1 MRTITIASLAALLAL
16 LLLAGQ
22 GLARSPF
29 PGDFMEG
36 HGDHE
41 ERFLDAYA
49 DRLGLD
55 EETREKIRAK
65 IDASRS
71 ASEPLRDQVHD
82 GYRALRELLMQDAP
96 NQDAV
101 MQQAQE
107 VGELRIALAK
117 LRLATLLDVRA
128 LLTPE
133 QRAEM
138 IAIHQERKLRFMGSM
153 LEGCAGDLVALCP
166 DTEDPRDI
174 FRCMKE
180 QREMLSEEC
189 RDSFRRGHSGRRHER
204 PHGEGHGP
212 PGERGFFD
220 PPPDF

>member
-1 MRTITIASLAALLAL
+1 MRSITIASLAALLAL
-16 LLLAGQ
+16 LLAAGQ
-22 GLARSPF
+22 GFARPPF
-29 PGDFMEG
+29 HGGFMEG
-36 HGDHE
+36 RGHHE
-41 ERFLDAYA
+41 ERFLDEYA

-55 EETREKIRAK
+55 EATREKIRAT
-65 IDASRS
+65 IDASQ
-71 ASEPLRDQVHD
+71 AESEPLRDQVHD
-82 GYRALRELLMQDAP
+82 GYRTLRELLMQDAP
-96 NQDAV
+96 DRDAV
-101 MQQAQE
+101 MKQAEE
-107 VGELRIALAK
+107 VGELRLALAK

-128 LLTPE
+128 LLTPK

>member
-16 LLLAGQ
+16 LLFAGQ
-22 GLARSPF
+22 GFARSPF

-96 NQDAV
+96 NRDAV

-107 VGELRIALAK
+107 VGELRISLAK

-138 IAIHQERKLRFMGSM
+138 IAIHEERKSRFIGPIR
-153 LEGCAGDLVALCP
+153 EGCADDLEALCP
-166 DTEDPRDI
+166 DADDPRDV

-180 QREMLSEEC
+180 QRESLSEGC
-189 RDSFRRGHSGRRHER
+189 RDSFRRGSFGRREGP
-204 PHGEGHGP
+204 PHGEGYGP
-212 PGERGFFD
+212 PRGGGFHD
-220 PPPDF
+220 TPPDF